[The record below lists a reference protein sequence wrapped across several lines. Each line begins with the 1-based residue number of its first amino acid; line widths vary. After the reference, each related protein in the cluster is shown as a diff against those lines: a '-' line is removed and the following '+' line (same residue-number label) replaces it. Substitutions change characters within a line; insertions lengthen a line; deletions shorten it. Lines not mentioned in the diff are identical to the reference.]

1 MRTEA
6 VFRNAVAPVASPLAP
21 TMMFALPIPGAVI
34 LPNISL
40 FDVLFVFVPI
50 FHAHMVRP
58 IRLLV
63 IGLLPFRPVVTLR
76 WPLVG
81 VVFALLLMV
90 IGAVF
95 V

>member
-6 VFRNAVAPVASPLAP
+6 VFRNAVAPVTSAIAP
-21 TMMFALPIPGAVI
+21 TMMFTLPIVGAVI

-40 FDVLFVFVPI
+40 FEVLFVFVPVGR
-50 FHAHMVRP
+50 AHVLRP
-58 IRLLV
+58 IGLLV
-63 IGLLPFRPVVTLR
+63 IGLLPFRAVVTFPRLR
-76 WPLVG
+76 VG
-81 VVFALLLMV
+81 LMFALLLMV